1 MSNYKIIYDYEDE
14 YSKVSGIIETV
25 DTWAEAQETIKAL
38 RQDDNCSNAIIH
50 INRFDNK
57 IILNY
62 NIIILFDNIVIIY
75 YNYIKVMNA

>member
-38 RQDDNCSNAIIH
+38 KQDDNCSNIQLIQPE
-50 INRFDNK
+50 F
-57 IILNY
+57 
-62 NIIILFDNIVIIY
+62 
-75 YNYIKVMNA
+75 